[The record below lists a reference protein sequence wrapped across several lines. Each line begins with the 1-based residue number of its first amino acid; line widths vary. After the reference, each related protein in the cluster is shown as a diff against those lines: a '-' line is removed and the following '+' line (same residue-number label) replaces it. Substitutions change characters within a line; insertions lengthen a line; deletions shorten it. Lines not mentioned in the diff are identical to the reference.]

1 MKANS
6 PLRLYDDVEYIRS
19 GLFHS
24 SVSSF
29 ASVPAQ
35 SSARLTSVF
44 SLILASEVPLNA
56 SCLQVVITLNL
67 KIDPLINL
75 LRSLS
80 FRFELYLELTIS
92 SFLKSVQIRETDKNF
107 FS

>member
-44 SLILASEVPLNA
+44 SLILAPEVPLNA
-56 SCLQVVITLNL
+56 SCLQVVITSL

-92 SFLKSVQIRETDKNF
+92 SFLKKRSNTRN
-107 FS
+107 